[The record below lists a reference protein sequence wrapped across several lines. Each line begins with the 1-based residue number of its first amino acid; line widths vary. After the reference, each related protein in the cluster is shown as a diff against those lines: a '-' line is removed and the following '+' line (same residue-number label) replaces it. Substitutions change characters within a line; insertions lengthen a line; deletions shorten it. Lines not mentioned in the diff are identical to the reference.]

1 MEDVIVMS
9 TYKTIQV
16 TPKEY
21 ALLLELRGHL
31 IERGTKSIEDKV
43 RDKKFSVDKIMKEM
57 ERDSLAKGAVAGLAI
72 AMALHLLRKNEE

>member
-1 MEDVIVMS
+1 MKDVVVMS

-21 ALLLELRGHL
+21 ALLLELRGRL

-43 RDKKFSVDKIMKEM
+43 RDKKFSVDRIMKEM